1 MTCGHDDWVSE
12 RVADGHIAVIGH
24 GCQKYTLR
32 ASKRDKEVQLGHAAC
47 EGDAP
52 SLQEESIQHLG
63 DGDRDIPDL
72 QEGQATQEIV
82 HGLME
87 GASDP
92 DSEHD
97 GKILYYHQQVNHK
110 EEGEEQDLQPGGGG
124 EAHQMNSLTR
134 VMFLPSMT
142 KSSER
147 QEVITNN
154 EGDYDI
160 GEETSMLANQ
170 SS

>member
-1 MTCGHDDWVSE
+1 MTCGHDGRVSE

-24 GCQKYTLR
+24 GCQKYALR
-32 ASKRDKEVQLGHAAC
+32 AGKRDKEVQLGHAAC
-47 EGDAP
+47 EGDVP

-63 DGDRDIPDL
+63 DCDRHIPDL

-97 GKILYYHQQVNHK
+97 DKILCYHQQVDHK

-124 EAHQMNSLTR
+124 EADQDELTHQSD
-134 VMFLPSMT
+134 VSPQHD
-142 KSSER
+142 SE
-147 QEVITNN
+147 
-154 EGDYDI
+154 
-160 GEETSMLANQ
+160 L
-170 SS
+170 